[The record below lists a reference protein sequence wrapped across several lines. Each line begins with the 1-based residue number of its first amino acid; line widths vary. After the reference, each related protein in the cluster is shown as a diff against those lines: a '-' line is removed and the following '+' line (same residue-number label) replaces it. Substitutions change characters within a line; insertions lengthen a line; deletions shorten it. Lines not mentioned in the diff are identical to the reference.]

1 MGTIRKPRLKARVA
15 IAQDDCILCVLHAKP
30 DQEPFWCLPGGNVD
44 DGEGL
49 ADAAARELREEVG
62 VDVATDGAILI
73 MDGPDVGAVEVILR
87 GAIVAGTA
95 AISADSGDACPRRFA
110 PQRSVPCCRSR
121 AASPSCRRSASPTG
135 RASCCADEPARHR
148 LRLRVG
154 TVLGCGCAK
163 GSDPTDD
170 QLRRTRP

>member
-95 AISADSGDACPRRFA
+95 AISADSGDAYLA
-110 PQRSVPCCRSR
+110 
-121 AASPSCRRSASPTG
+121 AASWIPVTELPASFRPTAL
-135 RASCCADEPARHR
+135 RALLQEPGGLAQLPAISVADWAR
-148 LRLRVG
+148 
-154 TVLGCGCAK
+154 
-163 GSDPTDD
+163 
-170 QLRRTRP
+170 